1 VGYKPKRTLYKL
13 HFENPD
19 LEGLEVVTRSV
30 SMEGL
35 VKLLGLAEGFEAA
48 DERQL
53 TAEDMAKVEELL
65 RLFAR
70 MLVEWNVEDD
80 DDQPVP
86 ANYEGLAS
94 QDFAFVLEIIT
105 AAGAGLM
112 QAPPPLPGSSGNGQP
127 PTGPESL
134 DLASSSTALPSSPS
148 PT

>member
-1 VGYKPKRTLYKL
+1 MGYKPKRTLYRL
-13 HFENPD
+13 HFDNPD

-30 SMEGL
+30 SMDGL
-35 VKLLGLAEGFEAA
+35 VKLLGLADGMDAA

-53 TAEDMAKVEELL
+53 TAEDAGKMEELL

-80 DDQPVP
+80 DGTPVP

-94 QDFAFVLEIIT
+94 QDFTFVLEIIT
-105 AAGAGLM
+105 AAGQGLM
-112 QAPPPLPGSSGNGQP
+112 QAPPPLPGGSGPAGSAP
-127 PTGPESL
+127 PESL
-134 DLASSSTALPSSPS
+134 SLASSSSVLPSSSS